1 MQNADLEVVE
11 SQTENKTLAKKKFYL
26 EKTIPVEIE
35 DDDIRPPT
43 PSSKRLHEPE
53 SIEEFKTPII
63 EKEQKDEK
71 VDQDDSFDDEDR
83 TKEELQ

>member
-1 MQNADLEVVE
+1 MLNADLEVVGSLAE
-11 SQTENKTLAKKKFYL
+11 KSVLAKKKFYL

-35 DDDIRPPT
+35 DDDMGPPT
-43 PSSKRLHEPE
+43 PSGNSFHEPN
-53 SIEEFKTPII
+53 EEYKTPQIVK
-63 EKEQKDEK
+63 EKKDDN